1 MPKVIETSKSIQM
14 THLLQKRPHLLIPS
28 KQSTKHR
35 PNIQEYGHMGS
46 PSHSNTN
53 HATVL
58 PEVVCLAGWKFIAGE
73 IFDDFALQNPA
84 YSFWYF

>member
-1 MPKVIETSKSIQM
+1 MPEVIETSKSIQT
-14 THLLQKRPHLLIPS
+14 THLLKKRPHLLIPS

-53 HATVL
+53 HVTVSS
-58 PEVVCLAGWKFIAGE
+58 EVVCLAG
-73 IFDDFALQNPA
+73 
-84 YSFWYF
+84 